1 VEDANGAEFG
11 IRPVVEY
18 VDLTNVLVAMMKP
31 VLLRKFLGLLKGRT
45 WFIILSQTSAAVA
58 R

>member
-1 VEDANGAEFG
+1 VEDVNAAEFG

-31 VLLRKFLGLLKGRT
+31 VSLRKFLSLLKDRM